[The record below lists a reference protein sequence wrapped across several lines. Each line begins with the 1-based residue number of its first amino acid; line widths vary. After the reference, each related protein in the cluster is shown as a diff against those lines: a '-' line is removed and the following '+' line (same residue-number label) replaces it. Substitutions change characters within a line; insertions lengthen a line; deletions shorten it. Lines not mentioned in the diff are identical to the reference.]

1 MVLYQLD
8 LTRIIQVYIVQ
19 LGMGIIYFIIGLMI
33 LKRDTKRLN
42 QLFATFYLLSAS
54 ATIINVIYASIFIN
68 PVVKILHFIT
78 YFLFC
83 FAIIYLLVFNLII
96 LKSEKIFTIKK
107 HNIIAG
113 TYAALLFVLILIP
126 GGIII
131 DKSTDWKPVWSLPFL
146 IYALIVISCCAIIP
160 TTYFSIQIYR
170 KLEDKTLKKK
180 WAFYILATFGY
191 FAILYLSSISNFLND
206 PTFRLITS
214 IAGLSLYG
222 TAFLLYYGV
231 GRQIEK

>member
-1 MVLYQLD
+1 MVLYQMD
-8 LTRIIQVYIVQ
+8 LSRFITVYIVQ

-54 ATIINVIYASIFIN
+54 ATIINVIYVSLFIN

-96 LKSEKIFTIKK
+96 LKSEKIFTITK

-131 DKSTDWKPVWSLPFL
+131 NESTEWKPVWSLPFL
-146 IYALIVISCCAIIP
+146 IYA
-160 TTYFSIQIYR
+160 TTYYSMKIYK

-231 GRQIEK
+231 GKQIER